1 MKDSILGKLQAMAN
15 KAGNNK
21 KAILERIN
29 DIEKRL
35 KVNNDLLET
44 SPEKNRR
51 LLEACK
57 TAKAVVKY
65 GMTSKAL
72 KLVANNNLKLR
83 EDLCIDIQE
92 YMILPLFIISPNEIY
107 DVEKL
112 CYLVGGQNN
121 YIDILKILFRMYEKH
136 ILRVSID
143 QDISFN
149 ISLALRT
156 YLQET
161 KEFKVVARTLK
172 DVIRDVD
179 AIANLYN
186 NTETFAQIAQ
196 RQITKILEEYRG
208 EFDFCQMMLDLRH
221 SCEEYPFVWYC
232 LCHCILNGCSIDR
245 ESDLINMWVHH
256 DASRAEIVNYV
267 FNNDNAYIF
276 TKPTDIIW
284 EPFAGD
290 GRLIKNFANQKIIS
304 DILAIPGTIKHD
316 YIKEQDFKYDII
328 YTNPGFSVA
337 TKAFEKMLSAGKPFG
352 IYIPDYAVPNK
363 PLPIREGFYTYSKE
377 WPNLP
382 VNNSSKN
389 GFGIVFLF
397 VDPRIQP
404 VRSIILKDQQN
415 RDVLLELS
423 SEGLADL
430 FDFGT
435 SNFRRYHPQEYGMA
449 YNHLFKGKYVDGT
462 IGQFVRNSWIKTI
475 SYLDGR
481 LHWWTNPDG
490 KSVQKLVHSQ
500 KELDEMIGSGW
511 IKGRKQKISKI
522 RRKD

>member
-1 MKDSILGKLQAMAN
+1 MKQIIEETVKSLWRDLSPLGKLYLPLAKKDLQFKSHNIEFAKEFSSDEEKIDKLIQGILTRALTKEPGKWVSAIAAKNLTDNIVQNYQNGQNITVEFEEITTEFPYSILDSILTIGVTTPSLRDAKFRLAKQLIEPKL
-15 KAGNNK
+15 KICK
-21 KAILERIN
+21 FPS
-29 DIEKRL
+29 IEEIKEA
-35 KVNNDLLET
+35 DLAFDLWQKN
-44 SPEKNRR
+44 SYVPEKVG
-51 LLEACK
+51 LGF
-57 TAKAVVKY
+57 AV
-65 GMTSKAL
+65 SKDIKICRNNLWAYYSPSL
-72 KLVANNNLKLR
+72 KLKFGIYYTP
-83 EDLCIDIQE
+83 EK
-92 YMILPLFIISPNEIY
+92 FIKQSE
-107 DVEKL
+107 
-112 CYLVGGQNN
+112 
-121 YIDILKILFRMYEKH
+121 
-136 ILRVSID
+136 SIVKK
-143 QDISFN
+143 
-149 ISLALRT
+149 
-156 YLQET
+156 Y
-161 KEFKVVARTLK
+161 
-172 DVIRDVD
+172 
-179 AIANLYN
+179 
-186 NTETFAQIAQ
+186 
-196 RQITKILEEYRG
+196 
-208 EFDFCQMMLDLRH
+208 
-221 SCEEYPFVWYC
+221 
-232 LCHCILNGCSIDR
+232 
-245 ESDLINMWVHH
+245 
-256 DASRAEIVNYV
+256 
-267 FNNDNAYIF
+267 

>member
-276 TKPTDIIW
+276 KNKIFERSIDESGKADKNCIEVASDFKRKYLKGIVKEKRFDDII
-284 EPFAGD
+284 
-290 GRLIKNFANQKIIS
+290 KCS
-304 DILAIPGTIKHD
+304 DIHDKKAFFNEPVQKQVDELASLLSVENFNGVVARLKEEGLRTGFACLFSGIPGSGKCLEGSEKITIQV
-316 YIKEQDFKYDII
+316 EEDIAQALE
-328 YTNPGFSVA
+328 F
-337 TKAFEKMLSAGKPFG
+337 
-352 IYIPDYAVPNK
+352 
-363 PLPIREGFYTYSKE
+363 
-377 WPNLP
+377 
-382 VNNSSKN
+382 
-389 GFGIVFLF
+389 F
-397 VDPRIQP
+397 VQ
-404 VRSIILKDQQN
+404 S
-415 RDVLLELS
+415 
-423 SEGLADL
+423 
-430 FDFGT
+430 
-435 SNFRRYHPQEYGMA
+435 
-449 YNHLFKGKYVDGT
+449 
-462 IGQFVRNSWIKTI
+462 
-475 SYLDGR
+475 
-481 LHWWTNPDG
+481 
-490 KSVQKLVHSQ
+490 HS
-500 KELDEMIGSGW
+500 
-511 IKGRKQKISKI
+511 
-522 RRKD
+522 